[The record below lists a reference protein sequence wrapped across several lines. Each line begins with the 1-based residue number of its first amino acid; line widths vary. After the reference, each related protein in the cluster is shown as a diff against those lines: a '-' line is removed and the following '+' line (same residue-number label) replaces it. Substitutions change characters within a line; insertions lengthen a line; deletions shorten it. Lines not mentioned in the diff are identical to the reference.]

1 MSSNESNQN
10 SAAHGNDAGNA
21 VGASRSNADV
31 QRTERIASTAGA
43 APLTPRTFALL
54 VAIGAAVGLL
64 SGVFGVGGGSIIVPA
79 LVLMGL
85 SQRVAA
91 ATSLAAIIPT
101 SISGVISYAVDGDV
115 DWLAALLLAIGIVI
129 GSQVGSWLLGKLSE
143 RFLRWFFVVF
153 MVFVAIEEF
162 VTVPARD
169 SSIRYSFTVGALIVF
184 FGFIMGVLA
193 GLLGIGGGAVA
204 VPALTILFGAS
215 DLVARGVSLLAMF
228 PGSLA
233 GTIANFRRGLVHLR
247 SGLIIGITAAVL
259 APLGTWIAGQ
269 VSPRVGSVL
278 FGCYISVIVIRSI
291 YAALKVGRSPARAS
305 SDEGSK

>member
-1 MSSNESNQN
+1 VSGNESSQN
-10 SAAHGNDAGNA
+10 SAEHDGDDAEDA
-21 VGASRSNADV
+21 VVASRSNADV
-31 QRTERIASTAGA
+31 RRTERIASTAGA
-43 APLTPRTFALL
+43 APLTLRTFALL
-54 VAIGAAVGLL
+54 MAIGAAVGLL

-101 SISGVISYAVDGDV
+101 SISGVISYAIDGDV

-129 GSQVGSWLLGKLSE
+129 GSQVGSWLLSKLSE
-143 RFLRWFFVVF
+143 RLLRWFFVVF
-153 MVFVAIEEF
+153 MIFVAVEEF
-162 VTVPARD
+162 ATVPARD
-169 SSIRYSFTVGALIVF
+169 SSIHYSVTVGALIVL

-278 FGCYISVIVIRSI
+278 FGCYISVIVVRSI
-291 YAALKVGRSPARAS
+291 YAAVRISTAPARDGA
-305 SDEGSK
+305 DD